1 MGDDE
6 PVRGRVGH
14 VQRQPHHLTPL
25 TLAAVD
31 FGRSIPVDSPFVK
44 FGVSIGLDQSN
55 IYFSNSAVL
64 IHNITNT
71 WRESLGGV
79 SAPAE
84 AP

>member
-25 TLAAVD
+25 TLASVD